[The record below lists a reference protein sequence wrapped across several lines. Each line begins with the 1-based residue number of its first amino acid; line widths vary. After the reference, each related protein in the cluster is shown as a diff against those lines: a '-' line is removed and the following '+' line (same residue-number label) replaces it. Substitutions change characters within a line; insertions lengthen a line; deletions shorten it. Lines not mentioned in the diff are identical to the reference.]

1 MCAQLRADSAPGD
14 GAAWAASAA
23 LLGAG
28 ELGEARLA
36 LRDRGD
42 AGPLTALAEANAGG
56 ALDQALA
63 AHDRRLR

>member
-1 MCAQLRADSAPGD
+1 
-14 GAAWAASAA
+14 
-23 LLGAG
+23 
-28 ELGEARLA
+28 

-42 AGPLTALAEANAGG
+42 AGPLAALAEAHAGG